1 MGLNVVGGY
10 EGAKS
15 TFEGVKIASYSSK
28 QVWGAPSIPPNWTW
42 QLGDQQPTWAST
54 WRFSEG
60 DFNLDPDA
68 DADGWQNLIGTISYS
83 AIFEKT
89 PYGSLLKDEV
99 SWTEQ
104 STAVKASVYY
114 AKTNLAVYTHV
125 DENVFLGAGTSEKG
139 EPWRNFAIVV
149 KLKVNNWSPMG
160 NRSSWAAILGAE
172 VTKVKVLHSS
182 NTAYNPVEGSDPST
196 TVELAFN
203 EGKQLVLYPTFRDAV
218 NYASG
223 RASESG
229 SSFISTLSQTHQLP
243 SQDLTDE
250 VYVVLPFTA
259 FGTNVQSWSSWNV
272 PVVDV
277 EIRIHILKVDKWI
290 VIQTQ
295 ASDWKPPAV
304 DPAEQGSPLDA
315 AVNSLTSW
323 LSNPFNLTLLN
334 VWGFLL
340 LLAIVFIILALF
352 APWIFV
358 FLFRR

>member
-1 MGLNVVGGY
+1 
-10 EGAKS
+10 
-15 TFEGVKIASYSSK
+15 
-28 QVWGAPSIPPNWTW
+28 
-42 QLGDQQPTWAST
+42 
-54 WRFSEG
+54 
-60 DFNLDPDA
+60 
-68 DADGWQNLIGTISYS
+68 
-83 AIFEKT
+83 
-89 PYGSLLKDEV
+89 YGSLLKDEV

-160 NRSSWAAILGAE
+160 NSSSWAAILGAE

-340 LLAIVFIILALF
+340 LVAIVFIILALF